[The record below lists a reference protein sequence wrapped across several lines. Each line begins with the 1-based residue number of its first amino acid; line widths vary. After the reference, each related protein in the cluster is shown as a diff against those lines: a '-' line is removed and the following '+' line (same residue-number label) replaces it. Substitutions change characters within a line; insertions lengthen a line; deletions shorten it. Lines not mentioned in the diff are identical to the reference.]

1 MEQVSPDGA
10 GTHVTR
16 LAGPRGAPYTRSP
29 TMGAGERNDAMQGP
43 TAAVTLDA
51 AGRYIDANQTALEL
65 LGVSSVE
72 VLRETEPDAFSPLPP
87 DPEEQAAFQEAYI
100 ASASK
105 GLLVESAFRR
115 TDGELVRAR
124 TAVLPEGDGYRIVFH
139 PIERPT
145 ANLSVR
151 VYTISDVLAEW
162 RQAERKLVEVAPGS
176 EEAARVAE
184 QIELFKAQYQRM
196 FHRTAGQDPS

>member
-1 MEQVSPDGA
+1 MD
-10 GTHVTR
+10 
-16 LAGPRGAPYTRSP
+16 
-29 TMGAGERNDAMQGP
+29 GP

-51 AGRYIDANQTALEL
+51 AGRYVDANDTALDL
-65 LGVSSVE
+65 LGVPSVDA
-72 VLRETEPDAFSPLPP
+72 LRATDPEAFSPVPP
-87 DPEEQAAFQEAYI
+87 DPDETAAFQRAY
-100 ASASK
+100 AESAAR

-124 TAVLPEGDGYRIVFH
+124 TAILPEGDGYRVVFH

-162 RQAERKLVEVAPGS
+162 RQAERRLVSLAPDS
-176 EEAARVAE
+176 EEAARVSE
-184 QIELFKAQYQRM
+184 QIDLFRAQYQQM
-196 FHRTAGQDPS
+196 FHRSAGREPS

>member
-1 MEQVSPDGA
+1 MSLDGTGRRA
-10 GTHVTR
+10 TL
-16 LAGPRGAPYTRSP
+16 LAGPVGAPYTRSP
-29 TMGAGERNDAMQGP
+29 TMGAGERIDAMQGP

-51 AGRYIDANQTALEL
+51 AGRYVDANQTALEL
-65 LGVSSVE
+65 LGVASVE
-72 VLRETEPDAFSPLPP
+72 ALRETEPDAFSPQPP
-87 DPEEQAAFQEAYI
+87 DPEEQAAFQQAYI
-100 ASASK
+100 ASAAK

-124 TAVLPEGDGYRIVFH
+124 TAVLPEGDGYRVVFH

-162 RQAERKLVEVAPGS
+162 RQAERKLVDVEPGS
-176 EEAARVAE
+176 EEAARVSE
-184 QIELFKAQYQRM
+184 QIELFKDQYQRM
-196 FHRTAGQDPS
+196 FHQTAGRDPS